1 MNTPISWI
9 KAYVPDLDCTVQEY
23 VDKMT
28 LSGSHVENAVYL
40 DKNLEKIVVGR
51 IEKIER
57 GTDKEGSRALPRLRL
72 RRYRR
77 GSVCRLRYLHDQVQ
91 VRRDTS

>member
-51 IEKIER
+51 IE
-57 GTDKEGSRALPRLRL
+57 
-72 RRYRR
+72 
-77 GSVCRLRYLHDQVQ
+77 
-91 VRRDTS
+91 